1 MFNNFS
7 VNQAN
12 LKVSAF

>member
-1 MFNNFS
+1 

-12 LKVSAF
+12 LKMSK

>member
-1 MFNNFS
+1 MT

-12 LKVSAF
+12 L